1 VELHRTQW
9 HSSQARSKRAKGTV
23 CSRTTNSTRTCPR
36 LWTTRHLCA
45 SFPSRC
51 QSGLSLHSAR
61 SEATSSPSPSVRNTT
76 ASESTQT
83 TVHVTLAASTSANKL
98 QSTTA
103 GTVTTSRETVTSGPA
118 EQGNTTISSD
128 TTKELSATT
137 THLASDTERANVS
150 ATSPSPSSSTG
161 SESTATEHI
170 SGTSVSN
177 LTNTT
182 APDTATPP
190 TTAPDTATPPT
201 TAPDTATPPT
211 TAPDTATPPK
221 ETPATTFSHLTNTSS
236 SSSSAGSSRQT
247 TITNQHTTQLPNA
260 STAAPATEDA
270 STKKMPPESLSSG
283 PVIRQTSQVTLATK
297 SVTEAVS
304 MDSTT
309 LSTGVTMEEVQ
320 RALSSGS
327 IAAITVTV
335 IVVVLLVFGV
345 AAYLKIR
352 HSSYGRL
359 LDDHDYGS
367 WGNYNNPLYDDS

>member
-1 VELHRTQW
+1 MVCP
-9 HSSQARSKRAKGTV
+9 ARLALLL
-23 CSRTTNSTRTCPR
+23 R
-36 LWTTRHLCA
+36 LLLA
-45 SFPSRC
+45 A
-51 QSGLSLHSAR
+51 GLSLHSAR
-61 SEATSSPSPSVRNTT
+61 SETTSSPSPSVRNTT

-128 TTKELSATT
+128 TTRELSATT

-177 LTNTT
+177 LTN
-182 APDTATPP
+182 

>member
-1 VELHRTQW
+1 MVCP
-9 HSSQARSKRAKGTV
+9 ARLA
-23 CSRTTNSTRTCPR
+23 
-36 LWTTRHLCA
+36 LLLLA
-45 SFPSRC
+45 A
-51 QSGLSLHSAR
+51 GLSVHSAH
-61 SEATSSPSPSVRNTT
+61 SELTSSLSPSERSTI

-83 TVHVTLAASTSANKL
+83 TVHVTLVASTSANKL
-98 QSTTA
+98 QSETA
-103 GTVTTSRETVTSGPA
+103 VTATTSRDKVTSGPA
-118 EQGNTTISSD
+118 EQGDTTISSG

-137 THLASDTERANVS
+137 THLASHTERANVS

-161 SESTATEHI
+161 SELTATEH
-170 SGTSVSN
+170 SSETSVSN
-177 LTNTT
+177 LTNAT
-182 APDTATPP
+182 APDTATS
-190 TTAPDTATPPT
+190 
-201 TAPDTATPPT
+201 PT

-221 ETPATTFSHLTNTSS
+221 ETPATTFSHLINTLSS
-236 SSSSAGSSRQT
+236 STSAGSFRQT
-247 TITNQHTTQLPNA
+247 TITNQNTIQLPNTNA
-260 STAAPATEDA
+260 STAAPATENA
-270 STKKMPPESLSSG
+270 STKEMPPVSLSLG

-297 SVTEAVS
+297 SVSEAVS
-304 MDSTT
+304 TDSTT
-309 LSTGVTMEEVQ
+309 FSTGVTMEEVQ

>member
-1 VELHRTQW
+1 MVCP
-9 HSSQARSKRAKGTV
+9 ARLA
-23 CSRTTNSTRTCPR
+23 
-36 LWTTRHLCA
+36 LLLLA
-45 SFPSRC
+45 A
-51 QSGLSLHSAR
+51 GLSVHSAH
-61 SEATSSPSPSVRNTT
+61 SELASSLSPSERSTI

-83 TVHVTLAASTSANKL
+83 TVHVTPAASTSANKL
-98 QSTTA
+98 RSATA
-103 GTVTTSRETVTSGPA
+103 VTATTSRDKVTSGPA
-118 EQGNTTISSD
+118 EQGNTTISSG

-137 THLASDTERANVS
+137 THLASHTERANVS
-150 ATSPSPSSSTG
+150 ATSPSPSSSTR
-161 SESTATEHI
+161 SELTATEHS

-177 LTNTT
+177 LTKAT
-182 APDTATPP
+182 APDTATSP
-190 TTAPDTATPPT
+190 TTAPDTATPPN
-201 TAPDTATPPT
+201 
-211 TAPDTATPPK
+211 
-221 ETPATTFSHLTNTSS
+221 ETPATTFSHLINTLS

-247 TITNQHTTQLPNA
+247 TITIQNTTQLPNTNT
-260 STAAPATEDA
+260 STAAPATEYA
-270 STKKMPPESLSSG
+270 STKEMPLESLSLG
-283 PVIRQTSQVTLATK
+283 PVIKQTSQVTLATK

-304 MDSTT
+304 TDSTT
-309 LSTGVTMEEVQ
+309 FSTGVTMEEVQ

>member
-1 VELHRTQW
+1 FTLHI
-9 HSSQARSKRAKGTV
+9 K
-23 CSRTTNSTRTCPR
+23 
-36 LWTTRHLCA
+36 
-45 SFPSRC
+45 
-51 QSGLSLHSAR
+51 GLSVHSAH
-61 SEATSSPSPSVRNTT
+61 SELTSSLSPSERSTI

-83 TVHVTLAASTSANKL
+83 TVHVTPAASTSANKL
-98 QSTTA
+98 LSATA
-103 GTVTTSRETVTSGPA
+103 VTATTSRDKVTSEPA
-118 EQGNTTISSD
+118 EQGDTTISSG

-137 THLASDTERANVS
+137 THLASHTERANVS

-161 SESTATEHI
+161 SELTVTEH
-170 SGTSVSN
+170 SSETSVSN
-177 LTNTT
+177 LTNAT
-182 APDTATPP
+182 APDTATS
-190 TTAPDTATPPT
+190 
-201 TAPDTATPPT
+201 PT

-221 ETPATTFSHLTNTSS
+221 ETPATTFSHLINTLSS
-236 SSSSAGSSRQT
+236 STSAGSFRQT
-247 TITNQHTTQLPNA
+247 TITNQNTTQLPNTNA
-260 STAAPATEDA
+260 STAAPATENA
-270 STKKMPPESLSSG
+270 STKEIPPVSLSLG

-297 SVTEAVS
+297 SVSEAVS
-304 MDSTT
+304 TDSTT
-309 LSTGVTMEEVQ
+309 FSTGVTMEEVQ

>member
-1 VELHRTQW
+1 MVCP
-9 HSSQARSKRAKGTV
+9 ARLA
-23 CSRTTNSTRTCPR
+23 
-36 LWTTRHLCA
+36 LLLLA
-45 SFPSRC
+45 A
-51 QSGLSLHSAR
+51 GLSVHSAR
-61 SEATSSPSPSVRNTT
+61 SEPASSLSPSERNTIT
-76 ASESTQT
+76 SESTQT
-83 TVHVTLAASTSANKL
+83 TVHVTPAASTSANKL
-98 QSTTA
+98 QSATA
-103 GTVTTSRETVTSGPA
+103 VTATTSRDKVTSGPA
-118 EQGNTTISSD
+118 EQGNTTISSG

-137 THLASDTERANVS
+137 THLASHTERANVS
-150 ATSPSPSSSTG
+150 ATSPSPSSSIG

-177 LTNTT
+177 LTHTA

-190 TTAPDTATPPT
+190 TTAPDTAS
-201 TAPDTATPPT
+201 
-211 TAPDTATPPK
+211 PPK
-221 ETPATTFSHLTNTSS
+221 ETPETPFSHLTNPSS

-247 TITNQHTTQLPNA
+247 TITNQNTTQLPNINA

-270 STKKMPPESLSSG
+270 STKKIPLESLSLG

-304 MDSTT
+304 TDSTT
-309 LSTGVTMEEVQ
+309 FSTGVTMEEVQ

>member
-1 VELHRTQW
+1 VF
-9 HSSQARSKRAKGTV
+9 SS
-23 CSRTTNSTRTCPR
+23 
-36 LWTTRHLCA
+36 
-45 SFPSRC
+45 
-51 QSGLSLHSAR
+51 SGLSLHSAR
-61 SEATSSPSPSVRNTT
+61 SEATSSPSPSVRNTI

-83 TVHVTLAASTSANKL
+83 TVHVTLAASTSAKKL
-98 QSTTA
+98 PSATA
-103 GTVTTSRETVTSGPA
+103 GTVTISRDKVTSGPA

-128 TTKELSATT
+128 TTRELSATT
-137 THLASDTERANVS
+137 THLASHTERANVS

-161 SESTATEHI
+161 SESTATEHV

-177 LTNTT
+177 LNT

-221 ETPATTFSHLTNTSS
+221 ETPATTFSHLTKTSS

-247 TITNQHTTQLPNA
+247 TITKQNTPQLPNG

-283 PVIRQTSQVTLATK
+283 PVIGQTSQVTLATK

>member
-1 VELHRTQW
+1 MVCP
-9 HSSQARSKRAKGTV
+9 ARLA
-23 CSRTTNSTRTCPR
+23 
-36 LWTTRHLCA
+36 LLLLA
-45 SFPSRC
+45 A
-51 QSGLSLHSAR
+51 GLSVHSAH
-61 SEATSSPSPSVRNTT
+61 SELASSLSPSERSTI

-83 TVHVTLAASTSANKL
+83 TVHVTPAASTSANKL
-98 QSTTA
+98 RSATA
-103 GTVTTSRETVTSGPA
+103 VTATTSRDKVTSGPA
-118 EQGNTTISSD
+118 EQGNTTISSG

-137 THLASDTERANVS
+137 THLASHTERANVS
-150 ATSPSPSSSTG
+150 ATSPSPSSSTR
-161 SESTATEHI
+161 SELTATEHS

-177 LTNTT
+177 LTKAT

-190 TTAPDTATPPT
+190 TTAPDTATSPT
-201 TAPDTATPPT
+201 TAPDTATPPN
-211 TAPDTATPPK
+211 
-221 ETPATTFSHLTNTSS
+221 ETPATTFSHLINTLS

-247 TITNQHTTQLPNA
+247 TITIQNTTQLPNTNT
-260 STAAPATEDA
+260 STAAPATEYA
-270 STKKMPPESLSSG
+270 STKEMPLESLSLG
-283 PVIRQTSQVTLATK
+283 PVIKQTSQVTLATK

-304 MDSTT
+304 TDSTT
-309 LSTGVTMEEVQ
+309 FSTGVTMEEVQ